1 MISSHIGHDS
11 NIGNNVVFA
20 NNVAI
25 AGHVEIEDSVIIGG
39 NSAVQQ
45 FSRIGRLA
53 IIGGMTGVEKDVIP
67 YGYIMGN
74 RSYLHGIN
82 IVGLKRS
89 SYSSEEINVLKKAVN
104 LIFSNKI
111 LKKGIEEAKKFK
123 NYKTVADVIFF
134 LEKNKKRPICR
145 P

>member
-1 MISSHIGHDS
+1 
-11 NIGNNVVFA
+11 
-20 NNVAI
+20 
-25 AGHVEIEDSVIIGG
+25 
-39 NSAVQQ
+39 
-45 FSRIGRLA
+45 
-53 IIGGMTGVEKDVIP
+53 MTGVEKDVIP
-67 YGYIMGN
+67 YGYIIGN

-89 SYSSEEINVLKKAVN
+89 GYHSEEINVLKKAVD

-111 LKKGIEEAKKFK
+111 FKRGIEEARKFSKFK
-123 NYKTVADVIFF
+123 TVNDVIIF